1 MFYTALSSFI
11 IIPHAMNITPE
22 QPKIIVVGSSSI
34 DLVLNTNH
42 LPKPNETVM
51 AEKSESFFGGKGA
64 NQAVGTA
71 RLGASVYFIGCVGMD
86 PFGQQIL
93 RNLVDEGVNVGYVVE
108 TEQAA
113 TGAAY
118 VSTSEGINSIVV
130 VPASNFCLTPAHVS
144 EAEKYFSTAD
154 LMLVQLEIPME
165 TVEYTAELAKKN
177 DTKIGLYASPATKLS
192 PDLIDASTFIVAK
205 SNELSILFGEDKRE
219 EILKKYPNKLFV
231 RDDSNSTTYYNGSEM
246 KYYRNDHDSVLHKM
260 GMGDAFTA
268 GFAVAMCHGNSVD
281 ECVKFG
287 NDVSLKVTKNCGS
300 QSGLPYLKDFSAE

>member
-1 MFYTALSSFI
+1 
-11 IIPHAMNITPE
+11 MNITTE
-22 QPKIIVVGSSSI
+22 QPQIIVVGSSSI
-34 DLVLNTNH
+34 DLVLNTGH
-42 LPKPNETVM
+42 LPQPNETVM

-64 NQAVGTA
+64 NQAVAAA

-93 RNLVDEGVNVGYVVE
+93 RNLMEEGVDVTYVTE
-108 TEQAA
+108 TEEAA

-118 VSTSEGINSIVV
+118 VSASGGINSIVV
-130 VPASNFCLTPAHVS
+130 VPASNYFLKPAHVS
-144 EAEKYFSTAD
+144 EAERYFSTAN
-154 LMLVQLEIPME
+154 LVLLQLEIPMN
-165 TVEYTAELAKKN
+165 TVEFTAELAKKN
-177 DTKIGLYASPATKLS
+177 NTKTGLYASPPAKLS
-192 PDLIDASTFIVAK
+192 PELVEACSFIVAK

-219 EILKKYPNKLFV
+219 EILRKYPNKLFV

-246 KYYRNDHDSVLHKM
+246 KYFRNDHDSVLHKM

-268 GFAVAMCHGNSVD
+268 GFAVALCHGNSVD

-287 NDVSLKVTKNCGS
+287 NDVSLKVTKNRGS

>member
-1 MFYTALSSFI
+1 
-11 IIPHAMNITPE
+11 MNITSE

-34 DLVLNTNH
+34 DLVLNTSH
-42 LPKPNETVM
+42 LPKANETVM

-64 NQAVGTA
+64 NQAVATA

-93 RNLVDEGVNVGYVVE
+93 RNLVEEGVDVTYV
-108 TEQAA
+108 TESEEAA

-130 VPASNFCLTPAHVS
+130 VPASNYFLKPADVS
-144 EAEKYFSTAD
+144 EAERYFSTTD
-154 LMLVQLEIPME
+154 LVLLQLEIPMN
-165 TVEYTAELAKKN
+165 TVEFTADLAKKN
-177 DTKIGLYASPATKLS
+177 DTKVGLYASPPMALS
-192 PDLIDASTFIVAK
+192 PELIEASTFIVAK
-205 SNELSILFGEDKRE
+205 SSELSILFGEDRRE

-246 KYYRNDHDSVLHKM
+246 KYFRNDHDSVLHKM

-300 QSGLPYLKDFSAE
+300 QNGLPYLKDFIAE